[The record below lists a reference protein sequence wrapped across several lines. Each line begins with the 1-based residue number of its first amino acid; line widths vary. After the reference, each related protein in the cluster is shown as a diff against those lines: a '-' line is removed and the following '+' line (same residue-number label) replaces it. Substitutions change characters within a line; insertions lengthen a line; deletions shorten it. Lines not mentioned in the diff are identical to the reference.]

1 MNENKNFINMKAIF
15 LLNKSSQ
22 YISLTSCLVILT
34 SSEKKTHSNGEK
46 NKNIK
51 DLISNTIKG
60 SLFAV
65 VAVRKKSK
73 LFQQKETIYM

>member
-1 MNENKNFINMKAIF
+1 MKKKN
-15 LLNKSSQ
+15 
-22 YISLTSCLVILT
+22 
-34 SSEKKTHSNGEK
+34 HSNGEK

-65 VAVRKKSK
+65 VAVRKNQSYSNRKKPYTCNSVKSK
-73 LFQQKETIYM
+73 KQIRSKMV